1 MIIMYNSLKLSV
13 NSLNFLLIYF
23 IEYKSTP
30 HQVIKS
36 PETKKTVSHNRK
48 RFQDLNV

>member
-1 MIIMYNSLKLSV
+1 MIIRYNSLKLSV

-30 HQVIKS
+30 NLVVKT

-48 RFQDLNV
+48 RFQALNI